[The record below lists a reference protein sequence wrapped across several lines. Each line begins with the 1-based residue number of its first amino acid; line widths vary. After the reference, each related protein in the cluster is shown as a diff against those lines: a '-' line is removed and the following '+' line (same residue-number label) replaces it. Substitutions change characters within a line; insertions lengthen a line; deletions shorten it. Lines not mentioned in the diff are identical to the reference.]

1 MVATAEVKIIKRLD
15 EDRKCVTM
23 RSVDDRDFWMTMRHA
38 LLMQLAIIERKLG
51 IYRRCKHCGGN
62 L

>member
-1 MVATAEVKIIKRLD
+1 
-15 EDRKCVTM
+15 M

-38 LLMQLAIIERKLG
+38 LLMQLAIIEKKLG
-51 IYRRCKHCGGN
+51 IDRRCKHCGGN